1 MPVYSNNFST
11 YLFADAGVINTT
23 EINSKNIRDAFS
35 DVRAD
40 AGIGFA
46 LTLKKWGDLQMVKPL
61 TIRLDFPMYLNTI
74 PNVDDDNFQ
83 TNRFVMGIGRTF

>member
-1 MPVYSNNFST
+1 MQVYSNNFST

-40 AGIGFA
+40 EELA
-46 LTLKKWGDLQMVKPL
+46 LPYSEKWGDLQMVKPL